1 MPFNKLPCF
10 DQFLMVF
17 PTTVQCVSVAAVI
30 MFIVSLLLI
39 PNKICSLW
47 VAFSI
52 VSIEVGVVG
61 FMTLWDVNLDSI
73 SMINLIMCIGFS
85 VDFSAHISYHFMS
98 RKDMPVSY
106 LCISFLNSKVSW
118 TQLFPKETNRYQ
130 LKAKEFHKIDKWKK
144 SMLTICQ
151 CFIEPCI

>member
-1 MPFNKLPCF
+1 
-10 DQFLMVF
+10 MVF

-52 VSIEVGVVG
+52 VSIEVGVIG

-106 LCISFLNSKVSW
+106 LFLNSKVSG
-118 TQLFPKETNRYQ
+118 TQLFPKETTR
-130 LKAKEFHKIDKWKK
+130 
-144 SMLTICQ
+144 
-151 CFIEPCI
+151 

>member
-1 MPFNKLPCF
+1 MIQGAHIYDTNQEQKFVEELRAVCHASLFNVTVFHPFFIFF

-17 PTTVQCVSVAAVI
+17 PTTVQCVSVAAII

-61 FMTLWDVNLDSI
+61 FMTLWNVNLDSI
-73 SMINLIMCIGFS
+73 SMISNIMTDIKP
-85 VDFSAHISYHFMS
+85 IS
-98 RKDMPVSY
+98 
-106 LCISFLNSKVSW
+106 
-118 TQLFPKETNRYQ
+118 
-130 LKAKEFHKIDKWKK
+130 
-144 SMLTICQ
+144 
-151 CFIEPCI
+151 